1 MVNLQKTKNNKTRRI
16 SYLGI
21 LAAMSIMSV
30 YLIHFPILPMLPFM
44 KYDPA
49 DIPILVGAFALGP
62 WFGVILTVVTCIVQG
77 LTISAGSGI
86 YGIIMHMLATLSL
99 VVTASVIY
107 NHKKTKKSAIIG
119 LFCGTLMMTVVMV
132 PANYIVTPLF
142 LGVPASMITPLVL
155 YIILFNLIKA
165 GVNSILTFLLYKK
178 ISGFLHRKPQK

>member
-1 MVNLQKTKNNKTRRI
+1 MLNLRKKKNKTRRI

-49 DIPILVGAFALGP
+49 DIPILVGAFAFGP
-62 WFGVILTVVTCIVQG
+62 WFGVILTVVTCVVQG
-77 LTISAGSGI
+77 LTVSAGTGI
-86 YGIIMHMLATLSL
+86 YGIIMHMLATMSL
-99 VVTASVIY
+99 VLTASLIY
-107 NHKKTKKSAIIG
+107 NHKKTKKSAAIG
-119 LFCGTLMMTVVMV
+119 LFCGTMMMTIVMV

-142 LGVPASMITPLVL
+142 LGVSPSMITPLVI

-165 GVNSILTFLLYKK
+165 GVNSVLTFLLYKK
-178 ISGFLHRKPQK
+178 ISAFLHGKKHK